1 MDFQAYREIAW
12 NGIWK
17 QNTGAE
23 KGEFSTAVDNQ
34 GNIYVADGNI
44 YVFNSEGKQIDYIE
58 IPERPMTITFG
69 GKDGNTLFVTSAEKL
84 FKVKLQ

>member
-1 MDFQAYREIAW
+1 MVKLDVDS
-12 NGIWK
+12 NGYLSNLK
-17 QNTGAE
+17 YFAE

-44 YVFNSEGKQIDYIE
+44 YVFNIEGKQIDYIE

-69 GKDGNTLFVTSAEKL
+69 GKDGKTLFVTSAEKL